1 MPPAN
6 VTEFSVSSSVWPHDS
21 DVGWTSKGAGFKL
34 QVGPRFALVSWVCL
48 MVMAV

>member
-1 MPPAN
+1 MPQPMLADF
-6 VTEFSVSSSVWPHDS
+6 TDSSSGWQHDS

-34 QVGPRFALVSWVCL
+34 QVGPRFALVSRVCL